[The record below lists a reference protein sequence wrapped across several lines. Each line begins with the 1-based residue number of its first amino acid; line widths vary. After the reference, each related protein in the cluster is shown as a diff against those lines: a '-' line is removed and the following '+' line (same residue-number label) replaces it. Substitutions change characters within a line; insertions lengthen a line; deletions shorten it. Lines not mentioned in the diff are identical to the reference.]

1 MTIFQYIKQ
10 YGTFSFKK
18 KPFNEVDNVIL
29 SFLAYLDL
37 PEQIEDGITLQELGT
52 VLLKDIERVKKIKQ
66 DILSVR
72 GSLKLLKAVYQ
83 QKRYRELQLFYYE
96 QEITE
101 TSQFSAIT
109 FRFPDRDACYVAFE
123 GTDAMISGWREDLE
137 MAIHF
142 PVEAQKRAISYLNRH
157 FTFGHIPLIVGGHSK
172 GGHLALVGSMY
183 ANFLV
188 RRKIQKIYS
197 NDGHG
202 LIDYVYRS
210 PLYNKV
216 KNRYVHIIPNY
227 AFVGILLRNDPD
239 YEIVTSSRIGLEAH
253 YALYWVVEEDHFK
266 RAKMSKF
273 SKILEQGFSTWFNQ
287 YSLEERQQFVDDI
300 FAVFEQSNINSL
312 VEVKKSFTSTLRL
325 IRSSVL
331 VSEHVKQMLKELITI
346 LNQAGIDHFGEKVAT
361 QKKEGE
367 LYETDYL

>member
-1 MTIFQYIKQ
+1 MTIFQYIKK
-10 YGTFSFKK
+10 YSAFSFKQ

-29 SFLAYLDL
+29 SFLAYLEFPDQL
-37 PEQIEDGITLQELGT
+37 EDGITLQSFGT
-52 VLLKDIERVKKIKQ
+52 SLLEDDERVKKMKQ

-83 QKRYRELQLFYYE
+83 QKRYRELQLFYRE

-101 TSQFSAIT
+101 ISQFSAIT
-109 FRFPDRDACYVAFE
+109 FRFPDGVCYVAFE

-137 MAIHF
+137 MAIQF

-157 FTFGHIPLIVGGHSK
+157 FTFGHAPLIVGGHSK

-202 LIDYVYRS
+202 LMDFVYRS
-210 PLYNKV
+210 PLYK
-216 KNRYVHIIPNY
+216 KIKERYVHIIPNY
-227 AFVGILLRNDPD
+227 AFVGILLRNDSD
-239 YEIVTSSRIGLEAH
+239 YEVVSSSHIGLEAH

-266 RAKMSKF
+266 RARLSKF
-273 SKILEQGFSTWFNQ
+273 SKILEQGFSTWLDQ
-287 YSLEERQQFVDDI
+287 YSLEERQQFVDDV
-300 FAVFEQSNINSL
+300 FLVFEQSDINSL
-312 VEVKKSFTSTLRL
+312 IDVKKSFTSTLKL

-331 VSEHVKQMLKELITI
+331 VSDHVKQMIKELITI
-346 LNQAGIDHFGEKVAT
+346 LNQAGADHFGEKVAME
-361 QKKEGE
+361 KKEGE
-367 LYETDYL
+367 LYEADYL